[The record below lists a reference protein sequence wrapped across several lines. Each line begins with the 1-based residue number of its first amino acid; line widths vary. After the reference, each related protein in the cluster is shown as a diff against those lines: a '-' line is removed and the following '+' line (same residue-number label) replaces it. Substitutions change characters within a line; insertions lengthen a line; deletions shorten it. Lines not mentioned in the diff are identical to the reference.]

1 MNAFSYA
8 LLVSAILSSCCSP
21 QDATPEPIREIPLQ
35 QAREAREK
43 ALQGDLKS
51 LQIMVNWTFQL
62 PLDEMNENETM
73 YYWEN
78 RLKAE
83 AKRQGVVTVYGEE
96 IEIYKGKPPREVMK
110 P

>member
-1 MNAFSYA
+1 
-8 LLVSAILSSCCSP
+8 
-21 QDATPEPIREIPLQ
+21 
-35 QAREAREK
+35 
-43 ALQGDLKS
+43 
-51 LQIMVNWTFQL
+51 
-62 PLDEMNENETM
+62 MNENETM